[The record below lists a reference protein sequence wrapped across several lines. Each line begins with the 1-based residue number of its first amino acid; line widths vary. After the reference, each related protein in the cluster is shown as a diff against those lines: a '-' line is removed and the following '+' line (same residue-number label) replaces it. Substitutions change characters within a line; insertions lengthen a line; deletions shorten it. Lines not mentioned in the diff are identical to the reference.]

1 MDYEPNEDF
10 VVATSEEVDNAEV
23 SPEEEIWILQ
33 YPLGRGPAATQFPE
47 VERDFLEFDNDLDKE
62 GIFGNLVD
70 SSGTKFELASYPPQ
84 DTESTMILPS
94 EDSTVGGSISRRV
107 ALVRYAEPNELL
119 QKIKARS
126 QQKLVGAVT
135 NSSGKYSNPTQSS
148 RLKSSKH
155 SASSR
160 SQSKQKSLFSSF
172 TEAPKSPKRK
182 HSGSSSGKHG
192 ISTSTV
198 SGSSERSEKSKK
210 KKIMKMEE

>member
-1 MDYEPNEDF
+1 MGLDYEPNEDF
-10 VVATSEEVDNAEV
+10 VVATTEEVDDAEI
-23 SPEEEIWILQ
+23 SPEEEIWIFQ

-47 VERDFLEFDNDLDKE
+47 VDEDFLEFDDDLDKE
-62 GIFGNLVD
+62 GIFGNFVD
-70 SSGTKFELASYPPQ
+70 SSGTKIDLASYPPQ

-94 EDSTVGGSISRRV
+94 ENSTIAGRISRRV

-148 RLKSSKH
+148 RKH

-160 SQSKQKSLFSSF
+160 SSKQKSLFSSF
-172 TEAPKSPKRK
+172 TEAPKSSKRK
-182 HSGSSSGKHG
+182 NSDSSSGKHG

-210 KKIMKMEE
+210 KKNMKMEE

>member
-1 MDYEPNEDF
+1 MGLDYEPNEDF
-10 VVATSEEVDNAEV
+10 VVATTEEVDDAEI

-47 VERDFLEFDNDLDKE
+47 VDEDFLEFDNDLDKE
-62 GIFGNLVD
+62 GIFGNFVD
-70 SSGTKFELASYPPQ
+70 SSGTKVDLASYPPQ

-94 EDSTVGGSISRRV
+94 ENSTIAGRISRRV

-160 SQSKQKSLFSSF
+160 SSKQKSLFSSF

-182 HSGSSSGKHG
+182 HSSSSSGKHG
-192 ISTSTV
+192 ISTST
-198 SGSSERSEKSKK
+198 SSERLEKSKK